1 MVWVTAGIL
10 LECERVLIAQRL
22 HDDEL
27 GLRWEFPGGK
37 VEVGESPEECLKRE
51 FFEEFGVTVEIGE
64 FLMKSEFDYG
74 DNKIELLAYWIEEYS
89 GGFKLNSHESIQWV
103 TIKDLDKYNFLE
115 ADKPIVQKLMSDID
129 VLRSRSKT
137 GSGN

>member
-10 LECERVLIAQRL
+10 FECERVLIAQRL

-51 FFEEFGVTVEIGE
+51 FIEEFGVTVKVGE
-64 FLMKSEFDYG
+64 FLMNSDFDYG
-74 DNKIELLAYWIEEYS
+74 VTKIELLAYWIEEYS
-89 GGFKLNSHESIQWV
+89 GNFRLNSHESIQWV
-103 TIKDLDKYNFLE
+103 SVKDLDKYNFLD
-115 ADKPIVQKLMSDID
+115 ADKPIVRKLISDVD
-129 VLRSRSKT
+129 VL
-137 GSGN
+137 